1 MRGILLKSKIMKIFE
16 FEVKEMLSRIIK
28 IKAETENEAYEK
40 VKKMYQNEEIVLDN
54 TDYLDTEI
62 KKFENE

>member
-1 MRGILLKSKIMKIFE
+1 MRGILLKSKVMKIFE
-16 FEVKEMLSRIIK
+16 FEVKEMLSRIIE
-28 IKAETENEAYEK
+28 ITAENENEAYEK
-40 VKKMYQNEEIVLDN
+40 VKEMYQNEEIVLDN